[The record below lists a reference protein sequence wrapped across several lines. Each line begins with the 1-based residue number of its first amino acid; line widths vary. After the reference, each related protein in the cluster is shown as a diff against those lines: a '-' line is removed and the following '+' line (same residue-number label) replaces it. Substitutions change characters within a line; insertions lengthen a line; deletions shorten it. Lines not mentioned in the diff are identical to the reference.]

1 MSKSNPIFKLPI
13 LALYS
18 IILFSS
24 GFFLP
29 GCKGE
34 NTSKQDTV
42 VVDFDQVLPETE
54 PRAGQE
60 NRKQLR
66 IAVGAMISPRETYTQ
81 YRELFAY
88 ISRRMDRDLAFV
100 QRKTYAEINELFRKG
115 RLDLAFICSGPY
127 ALGQK
132 DSGFDLL
139 VAPQVNGSHFYH
151 SYLIVNE
158 DSPFQSLQDLEG
170 KAFAFTDPHSNS
182 GHIVPLYWLHQM
194 GTRPE
199 EFFAQTIYT
208 YSHDNSILAV
218 AKGLVDGAAVDSL
231 IWEFMRQNGSDTAR
245 QTRVIHKSE
254 SFGIP
259 PLVVSSD
266 MAAELRKRLEDL
278 LLFMHTNERGKE
290 ILSRLHI
297 ERFIH
302 PEDSWYAPIR
312 TMAQELGKE
321 EINADI
327 AQNP

>member
-1 MSKSNPIFKLPI
+1 MNKSNPIFKLPI

-34 NTSKQDTV
+34 NRSKQDTV
-42 VVDFDQVLPETE
+42 VVDFGQVLPETE
-54 PRAGQE
+54 PRAGQD

-66 IAVGAMISPRETYTQ
+66 IAVGAMVSPRETYTQ

-88 ISRRMDRDLAFV
+88 VSRRLDRELVFV

-139 VAPQVNGSHFYH
+139 VAPQINGSHFYH
-151 SYLIVNE
+151 SYLIVNT

-208 YSHDNSILAV
+208 FSHDNSILAV

-231 IWEFMRQNGSDTAR
+231 IWEFMRQAGSEIV
-245 QTRVIHKSE
+245 QKTRVIRNSQP
-254 SFGIP
+254 FGIP
-259 PLVVSSD
+259 PIVVSSD
-266 MAAELRKRLEDL
+266 ISDELRPKVQDL
-278 LLFMHTNERGKE
+278 LLNMHASEPGTS
-290 ILSRLHI
+290 ILSELDI
-297 ERFIH
+297 DKFI
-302 PEDSWYAPIR
+302 PADDSWYDPIR
-312 TMAQELGKE
+312 TIHTELQ
-321 EINADI
+321 D
-327 AQNP
+327 